1 MVHLLLPLIV
11 AFASGGVVD
20 IEPATLE
27 REGPVRKASDSVVRV
42 RLNSLRDVRTMESLS
57 GDMWSHGIYGGEADY
72 QVSPEQLAA
81 LTRTK
86 LEYCVMI
93 ENLDDLVQAEAKRLA
108 APPAEGGVAD
118 DAWFSDF
125 KDLAAINA
133 RLYALKDA
141 RPDIASIVVVGTSVE
156 GRPILG
162 LRISA
167 APAGTSVPGIV
178 FNATQHARE
187 WGAAMTGMFLADRL
201 VESADTDPRVHALL
215 SRAEIFVIPVVNPD
229 GYFFTWSDSAN
240 RLWRK
245 NRRNNG
251 DGTFGVDNNRN
262 WGYEW
267 GGAGASTQTSSET
280 YRGTGPFSEPETAAM
295 RDFFNA
301 RPNIVSNIDFHS
313 YSQLVLSPWA
323 YTVAPSVDAVLFQ
336 SIGDA
341 MKNAIFAETG
351 AAFIAGPVGST
362 LYLASGGS
370 VDWVYGARGALAWT
384 IEVRDKGTYGF
395 VMPPAEI
402 LPCARECFAA
412 ALTMA
417 EATAQAVIL
426 TLPTGAPTRLVSNQ
440 ATPIAVLIRQIVPG
454 AVVDRRLFSRINAGS
469 WQSTPLVFVS
479 GDVYNG
485 MIPAAS
491 CGAVVDF
498 YIEVTLTS
506 GSPVRYPTSAPNTF
520 LSATVSS
527 EIILSEYDF
536 EVANSGWI
544 YGVVG
549 DTATGGAWIRG
560 DPIATTAQSEDDH
573 TPGTATQCAFTGQ
586 GTVGGTAGN
595 ADVDNGITTL
605 QSPILGTMVPGA
617 HLRYWFWY
625 TNNLGGSPNLDEF
638 VVQVSGDGIV
648 WTTATT
654 VQSSATLWREADITL
669 NGLLAVGSAIRVRFI
684 AQDLGAGSLVE
695 AAIDDVK
702 IVNIGCSSVIGDI
715 NGDGLVNGFDLATLL
730 SQWGGPGSGDLNGDQ
745 IVGGSDLAFLLS
757 NWG

>member
-1 MVHLLLPLIV
+1 MIHFLLPILI
-11 AFASGGVVD
+11 AFTTNPSDGGPSGS
-20 IEPATLE
+20 ALE
-27 REGPVRKASDSVVRV
+27 GSDSVVRV
-42 RLNSLRDVRTMESLS
+42 RLNSVRDVRTMESLS

-141 RPDIASIVVVGTSVE
+141 RPDIASVVVVGTSLE

-187 WGAAMTGMFLADRL
+187 WGATMTGIFVADRL
-201 VESADTDPRVHALL
+201 VESADNDPRVHALL

-229 GYFFTWSDSAN
+229 GYFFTWANSAN

-245 NRRNNG
+245 NRRDNG

-267 GGAGASTQTSSET
+267 GGAGSSTQTSSET
-280 YRGTGPFSEPETAAM
+280 YRGTGPFSEPETIVM

-301 RPNIVSNIDFHS
+301 RPNIVANIDFHA
-313 YSQLVLSPWA
+313 YSQLILSPWA
-323 YTVAPSVDAVLFQ
+323 YTVSPTVDAALFQ
-336 SIGDA
+336 SIGDS
-341 MKNAIFAETG
+341 MKNEIAAETG
-351 AAFIAGPVGST
+351 APYVVGPVGST

-370 VDWVYGARGALAWT
+370 VDWVYGARNALAWT
-384 IEVRDKGTYGF
+384 IEVRDRGAYGF
-395 VMPPAEI
+395 VMPPEEI
-402 LPCARECFAA
+402 LPCARECFVA
-412 ALTMA
+412 ALSMA
-417 EATAQAVIL
+417 EITSQAVTTAI
-426 TLPTGAPTRLVSNQ
+426 PNGAPTQLVPNQ
-440 ATPIAVLIRQIVPG
+440 ATSLTVSIRPNNIAV
-454 AVVDRRLFSRINAGS
+454 VVDRKLFSRINGGS
-469 WQSTPLVFVS
+469 WQSSPLVLLS
-479 GDVYNG
+479 GNLYNAL
-485 MIPAAS
+485 IPPAS

-498 YIEVTLTS
+498 YIEVSLSS
-506 GSPVRYPTSAPNTF
+506 GAPVRYPATAPNTF
-520 LSATVSS
+520 LTATVLG
-527 EIILSEYDF
+527 ETNLAEYDF
-536 EVANSGWI
+536 EIANPLWL
-544 YGVVG
+544 YGIVG
-549 DTATGGAWIRG
+549 DTATAGQWLRG

-573 TPGTATQCAFTGQ
+573 TAGTATQCAFTGQ
-586 GTVGGTAGN
+586 GTVGGAAGN

-745 IVGGSDLAFLLS
+745 IVGGADLAFLLS

>member
-1 MVHLLLPLIV
+1 MLDLLLT
-11 AFASGGVVD
+11 FVVSFTSSHLTD
-20 IEPATLE
+20 IDSSTLEPAKPV
-27 REGPVRKASDSVVRV
+27 REGSDSVVRV

-81 LTRTK
+81 LSRTT

-93 ENLDDLVQAEAKRLA
+93 ENLDEIVQAEAKRLS

-118 DAWFSDF
+118 DAWFGDF

-133 RLYALKDA
+133 RLDALAAA
-141 RPDIASIVVVGTSVE
+141 RPDIASVVVVGTSLE
-156 GRPILG
+156 GRQIRG

-167 APAGTSVPGIV
+167 ASAGTSVPGIV

-301 RPNIVSNIDFHS
+301 RPNIVSNIDFHA

-323 YTVAPSVDAVLFQ
+323 YTTSPSVDAGLFQ

-341 MKNAIFAETG
+341 MKNAIAAETG
-351 AAFIAGPVGST
+351 MGYVVGPVGST

-395 VMPPAEI
+395 IMPPAEI

-417 EATAQAVIL
+417 EVTAQAVIL
-426 TLPTGAPTRLVSNQ
+426 TLPTGSPTQLLPNQ
-440 ATPIAVLIRQIVPG
+440 STPLAVIIRQFVPG
-454 AVVDRRLFSRINAGS
+454 VVVDRKLFSRINAGS
-469 WQSTPLVFVS
+469 WQSTPLVLVS

-506 GSPVRYPTSAPNTF
+506 GAAVRYPTSAPNTF

-527 EIILSEYDF
+527 ESILNEYNF
-536 EVANSGWI
+536 EVANSGWL
-544 YGVVG
+544 YGIVG
-549 DTATGGAWIRG
+549 DTATAGVWVRG

-573 TPGTATQCAFTGQ
+573 TSGSATQCAFTGQ
-586 GTVGGTAGN
+586 GTVGGSAGA
-595 ADVDNGITTL
+595 ADVDGGITTL
-605 QSPILGTMVPGA
+605 QSPILGTMVAGA

-638 VVQVSGDGIV
+638 VVQVSSDGIV

-654 VQSSATLWREADITL
+654 VQSSATAWREADITL
-669 NGLLAVGSAIRVRFI
+669 DGLVAVGSNIRVRFI

-702 IVNIGCSSVIGDI
+702 IVTIGCPAEIGDI
-715 NGDGLVNGFDLATLL
+715 NGDGLVNGADLTILL

-745 IVGGSDLAFLLS
+745 IVGGADLAALLS